1 MRWDGCRSGQGM
13 WGTHGYLEH
22 DVAVSF
28 IELAV
33 ESLVHQ
39 SGHKVLDLPDTE
51 ARQLPHI
58 LAEEL

>member
-1 MRWDGCRSGQGM
+1 MVLP
-13 WGTHGYLEH
+13 GYLEH

-28 IELAV
+28 VELAV

-39 SGHKVLDLPDTE
+39 CGHKVLDLPDTE
-51 ARQLPHI
+51 AGQLPHV